1 MMYQMIS
8 LVCLAVLTFTL
19 IEAAG
24 AANYRRIPGM
34 DQQQLLSAKIMQ
46 RTNLIIMPL
55 VFVSYVIGVMAEY
68 NQDLA
73 AYSTFTIIN
82 ACLGAAIFFFHSTG
96 NEQVREKIGAL
107 TGMVK
112 K

>member
-1 MMYQMIS
+1 MMYQIIS
-8 LVCLAVLTFTL
+8 IVLLVILTFTL

-55 VFVSYVIGVMAEY
+55 VFISYVIGNIESILY
-68 NQDLA
+68 RRSQ
-73 AYSTFTIIN
+73 Y
-82 ACLGAAIFFFHSTG
+82 
-96 NEQVREKIGAL
+96 
-107 TGMVK
+107 
-112 K
+112 